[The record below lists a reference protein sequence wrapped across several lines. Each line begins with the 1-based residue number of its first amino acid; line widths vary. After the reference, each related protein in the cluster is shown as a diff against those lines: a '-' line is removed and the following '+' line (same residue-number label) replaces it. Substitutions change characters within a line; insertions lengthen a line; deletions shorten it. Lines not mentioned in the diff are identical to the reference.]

1 MIGVDMSENLTNELI
16 SNITLKSVEQEDL
29 KLLGTITDKSIIE
42 GSKILSMLLN
52 NTTTI
57 TLSNI
62 EEFASASDIFS
73 KVESG
78 VSAFVSCE
86 LGLEG
91 CTLYL
96 FDIND
101 SMVIA
106 DAIMGAKLDI
116 SKREK
121 ELSELQLNVL
131 VETYAQFT
139 SKIADSLTSQLDTKV
154 GIIPP
159 KVEVFTKEKPFDT
172 AILGDGNFLLLTFDL
187 SLAEEHS
194 GYIYQV
200 LPKTY
205 LNSLLETYK
214 IATNSS
220 FKSHGT
226 DGDIELDIS
235 DNPKEEKSDD
245 VPEDLSLL
253 NDNQVTVQPVSFS
266 SFDDAPVIS
275 NNQTD
280 KNLGLLMD
288 IKLKLTVELGRTELP
303 IKKVLELARGSII
316 ELDKVAG
323 EPVEL
328 YANGKLIANG
338 EVVVIEDNF
347 GLRITS
353 ILSPDNRLK
362 NL

>member
-1 MIGVDMSENLTNELI
+1 MSNNLTNELI
-16 SNITLKSVEQEDL
+16 SNITLKTVEQEDL
-29 KLLGTITDKSIIE
+29 KMLGTITDTSIVE
-42 GSKILSMLLN
+42 GAKILSMLLN
-52 NTTTI
+52 NTTNI
-57 TLSNI
+57 NISNI
-62 EEFASASDIFS
+62 EEFSSASEIFE
-73 KVESG
+73 KVSSG
-78 VSAFVSCE
+78 VSVFVSCE
-86 LGLEG
+86 LGIEG

-96 FDIND
+96 FDVND
-101 SMVIA
+101 SMIIA
-106 DAIMGAKLDI
+106 DAIMGAKLDL

-121 ELSELQLNVL
+121 EISELQLNVL
-131 VETYAQFT
+131 IETYAQFV

-154 GIIPP
+154 GTIPP
-159 KVEVFTKEKPFDT
+159 TVQTFTPDKPFDS
-172 AILGDGNFLLLTFDL
+172 ALLGNGDYILITYDFSLT
-187 SLAEEHS
+187 EEHTS
-194 GYIYQV
+194 TIYQV
-200 LPKTY
+200 LPKLY
-205 LNSLLETYK
+205 LNSLIETYR
-214 IATNSS
+214 IATNSANKLS
-220 FKSHGT
+220 VDL
-226 DGDIELDIS
+226 DGDSELDIT
-235 DNPKEEKSDD
+235 DTTEKEDKDD

-253 NDNQVTVQPVSFS
+253 ENDQVTVQPVSFS
-266 SFDDAPVIS
+266 SFDNAPIIS

-280 KNLGLLMD
+280 KNLNLLMD

>member
-1 MIGVDMSENLTNELI
+1 MSDNLTNELI
-16 SNITLKSVEQEDL
+16 SNLTLQTIEQEDL
-29 KLLGTITDKSIIE
+29 QLLGTIIDTSIVE
-42 GSKILSMLLN
+42 GAKILSMLLN
-52 NTTTI
+52 NNTTL

-62 EEFASASDIFS
+62 EEFTTADEIFA
-73 KVESG
+73 KVTSG

-91 CTLYL
+91 CTQYL

-106 DAIMGAKLDI
+106 DAIMGAKLDT

-131 VETYAQFT
+131 IETYAQFT

-159 KVEVFTKEKPFDT
+159 KVEVFTSDKPFD
-172 AILGDGNFLLLTFDL
+172 ASILGDGSFLLITYDISLT
-187 SLAEEHS
+187 EEHT
-194 GYIYQV
+194 GKVYQV
-200 LPKTY
+200 LPKLY
-205 LNSLLETYK
+205 LNSLIETYR

-220 FKSHGT
+220 HKFQGT
-226 DGDIELDIS
+226 DGEGELDITGTEE
-235 DNPKEEKSDD
+235 EEKSDD

-253 NDNQVTVQPVSFS
+253 NNEQVTVQPVSFS
-266 SFDDAPVIS
+266 SFDDAPIIS

-280 KNLGLLMD
+280 KNLNLLMD

-353 ILSPDNRLK
+353 ILSPDTRLK

>member
-1 MIGVDMSENLTNELI
+1 MSNNLTNELI
-16 SNITLKSVEQEDL
+16 SNLTLKTIEQEDL
-29 KLLGTITDKSIIE
+29 QILGTVTDTSIVE
-42 GSKILSMLLN
+42 GAKILSMLLN

-57 TLSNI
+57 TISNI
-62 EEFASASDIFS
+62 EEFSSAADIFTKIS
-73 KVESG
+73 SG

-101 SMVIA
+101 SMIIA

-121 ELSELQLNVL
+121 ELSELQLGVL

-139 SKIADSLTSQLDTKV
+139 SKIADSLTSQLDAKV
-154 GIIPP
+154 GTIPP
-159 KVEVFTKEKPFDT
+159 KVEVFTPDKPFDT
-172 AILGDGNFLLLTFDL
+172 DILGEGDYILITYDL
-187 SLAEEHS
+187 SLTEEHN
-194 GYIYQV
+194 GNIYQV
-200 LPKTY
+200 LPKLY

-214 IATNSS
+214 IASNSNYKLS
-220 FKSHGT
+220 QGL
-226 DGDIELDIS
+226 DGENELDIS
-235 DNPKEEKSDD
+235 DNPKEENKDE

-253 NDNQVTVQPVSFS
+253 ENDQVTVQPVSFS

-275 NNQTD
+275 NSQTD
-280 KNLGLLMD
+280 KNLNLLMD

-303 IKKVLELARGSII
+303 IKKVLDLARGSII

>member
-1 MIGVDMSENLTNELI
+1 MSDNLTTELI
-16 SNITLKSVEQEDL
+16 NNLTLQTIEQEDL
-29 KLLGTITDKSIIE
+29 QLLGDLTVSSIAE
-42 GSKILSMLLN
+42 GAKVLSMLLN
-52 NTTTI
+52 NNTTM

-62 EEFASASDIFS
+62 EEFDSLSDIFA
-73 KVESG
+73 KVDSG
-78 VSAFVSCE
+78 VTALVSCE

-91 CTLYL
+91 ATL
-96 FDIND
+96 FIFGIND
-101 SMVIA
+101 SMCIA
-106 DAIMGAKLDI
+106 DAIMGAKLDT
-116 SKREK
+116 SERTK
-121 ELSELQLNVL
+121 EISELQLNVL

-139 SKIADSLTSQLDTKV
+139 SKIADNLTTKLDTKV

-159 KVEVFTKEKPFDT
+159 KVEVFTAEKPFET
-172 AILGDGNFLLLTFDL
+172 EQLGENNFILLSFDL
-187 SLAEEHS
+187 ALTEEHT
-194 GYIYQV
+194 GKVYQV
-200 LPKTY
+200 LSKMY
-205 LNSLLETYK
+205 LNSLLETYR
-214 IATNSS
+214 IATNSNYKLS
-220 FKSHGT
+220 QGM
-226 DGDIELDIS
+226 DGEGELDITDTS
-235 DNPKEEKSDD
+235 QEEKTDD

-253 NDNQVTVQPVSFS
+253 ENDQVTVQPVSFS
-266 SFDDAPVIS
+266 SFDDAPIIA

-280 KNLGLLMD
+280 KNLNLLMD